1 MEKKY
6 RQMDGELRLM
16 EDANPLFYRVELWLL
31 NAKDN
36 RNKWRFVNL
45 EKHMRKFAG
54 TPVLTAYVK
63 GGEQVGDGH
72 NFRMVPDPETG
83 DMVPTFTDA
92 TAERIVGA
100 INEDAADMSMKK
112 DGVGVE
118 WIVGIAKIWK
128 WYARELVAKIKEA
141 AKQGRGLPVSIETLV
156 VESYMDGDVEVETEY
171 EILGTTILGD
181 HVAPAVADARIKAL
195 QALTPQFEKLK
206 LRAAAYEEAAKKP
219 QTTEKEGVK
228 HMSKILT
235 KQQMKMLAQKLAD
248 HTLLHAGEAE
258 NGTITVLA
266 ASKTGEILTCSVG
279 SVADEIS
286 AEMLAPRQLSAVV
299 SEGVEIDVGAVL
311 EKMLSA
317 ANAEN
322 KVLSD
327 QLREKDEKLNST
339 AAELA
344 AANQRISDMESA
356 EKKRRVNA
364 AKAAAE
370 AELERINAARDEA
383 ERINA
388 DCIKPVLEA
397 AEKGEFTDCCDP
409 SGEWNGAEKACA
421 AVRDR
426 AMQEQMKLDKQR
438 LNAKTKK
445 VYAFDDP
452 SGGNQRNN
460 AAQDDSLEAAYQKM
474 MGEA

>member
-16 EDANPLFYRVELWLL
+16 EDANPLFYRCELWLL

-36 RNKWRFVNL
+36 RNKWRFINL

-100 INEDAADMSMKK
+100 INEDADDMSMKK
-112 DGVGVE
+112 DGAGVE

-156 VESYMDGDVEVETEY
+156 LESYMDGDVEVETEY

-195 QALTPQFEKLK
+195 QALAPQFEKLK

-219 QTTEKEGVK
+219 QTTEKKGVK
-228 HMSKILT
+228 QHMSKNLT
-235 KQQMKMLAQKLAD
+235 KQQMNMLAQKLAD

-279 SVADEIS
+279 SVADEIN
-286 AEMLAPRQLSAVV
+286 AEMLTPRQLSAAV

-317 ANAEN
+317 SNAEV

-327 QLREKDEKLNST
+327 QLREKEEKLNST

-344 AANQRISDMESA
+344 AANQRISDMETA

-370 AELERINAARDEA
+370 AELECINANRDAA
-383 ERINA
+383 ECINA
-388 DCIKPVLEA
+388 ECIKPVLDA
-397 AEKGEFTDCCDP
+397 ADNGEFTDCCDS

-438 LNAKTKK
+438 LNAKAKK
-445 VYAFDDP
+445 VYAFEP
-452 SGGNQRNN
+452 SGANQRNN

>member
-6 RQMDGELRLM
+6 RQLDGELRLM
-16 EDANPLFYRVELWLL
+16 EDKNPLFYRVELWLL
-31 NAKDN
+31 NEKDN

-63 GGEQVGDGH
+63 GGGQVGDGH

-100 INEDAADMSMKK
+100 INEDADDMSMKK
-112 DGVGVE
+112 DGEGVE

-206 LRAAAYEEAAKKP
+206 LRAAAYEKAAKP
-219 QTTEKEGVK
+219 QTTEGKGVK
-228 HMSKILT
+228 HMIKNLT

-248 HTLLHAGEAE
+248 HILLHAGEAE

-299 SEGVEIDVGAVL
+299 SDGVEIDVGTVL
-311 EKMLSA
+311 TKMLSA
-317 ANAEN
+317 PIAEA

-327 QLREKDEKLNST
+327 QLREKEEKLNST
-339 AAELA
+339 NAELA
-344 AANQRISDMESA
+344 AAKQRISDMESA

-370 AELERINAARDEA
+370 AEMKRINAAREES
-383 ERINA
+383 ERINE
-388 DCIKPVLEA
+388 DCINPVLEA
-397 AEKGEFTDCCDP
+397 AENGEFTDCCDP
-409 SGEWNGAEKACA
+409 NGEWNGAEKACA

-426 AMQEQMKLDKQR
+426 AMQEQMKIDEKR
-438 LNAKTKK
+438 RNAKK

-452 SGGNQRNN
+452 SIGNRHNN
-460 AAQDDSLEAAYQKM
+460 ASKDDSLEAAYQKM